1 MYHFLQ
7 SPDEPIF
14 KSRALG
20 ARGFLEQI
28 LLAMFQNRL
37 KELLKVEKWKN
48 YLLEIDQDAFKF
60 ELESSRLAMVEHKI
74 ATLHN
79 EMQKDSREQQL
90 HFLTLCEVIPITVK
104 NHPACNLLA
113 IGWLQPRKKSLHMF
127 RQASK
132 WWKRLASSR
141 NANELKML
149 AWALHLFL

>member
-79 EMQKDSREQQL
+79 E
-90 HFLTLCEVIPITVK
+90 TL
-104 NHPACNLLA
+104 
-113 IGWLQPRKKSLHMF
+113 G
-127 RQASK
+127 
-132 WWKRLASSR
+132 SS
-141 NANELKML
+141 NSTS
-149 AWALHLFL
+149 